1 MKDITIA
8 IEGSTYAGSVAI
20 LRGSEVLSERSLRGE
35 EGSAHR
41 TERGERLMPALADC
55 IAETGVSRHDVTRI
69 VCGAGPGSF
78 TSLRVAGSVAK
89 GLATGYGVDLY
100 AVNSLLLTVAGLIQE
115 ERAVDRL
122 RRKTPSAMLAPG
134 PHLSLV
140 DAMRG
145 EFFGLRVLIEE
156 AGTVK
161 PMGRVELMTTD
172 DIAELRQRKA
182 ILRCIGPG
190 QEIDVGPHAR
200 GVGVLL
206 ESILEQGPVDLA
218 SWEPDY
224 GRLAEAQVRW
234 EAAHGRPLT
243 T

>member
-8 IEGSTYAGSVAI
+8 IEGATYEGSVAV
-20 LRGSEVLSERSLRGE
+20 LRGADVVSERSLGGE
-35 EGSAHR
+35 NGSVHR
-41 TERGERLMPALADC
+41 VGRGERLMPALAEC
-55 IAETGVSRHDVTRI
+55 MAEADVRGDDVVRI
-69 VCGAGPGSF
+69 VCGSGPGSF

-89 GLATGYGVDLY
+89 GLASGYGVDLY
-100 AVNSLLLTVAGLIQE
+100 EVSSLLLTVAGAKAKLE
-115 ERAVDRL
+115 
-122 RRKTPSAMLAPG
+122 PG
-134 PHLSLV
+134 PYLSVL

-145 EFFGLRVLIEE
+145 EFFALRVAVED
-156 AGTVK
+156 GSVK
-161 PMGRVELMTTD
+161 PTGRAGVVTTD
-172 DIAELRQRKA
+172 DISELRERKSVVSV
-182 ILRCIGPG
+182 IGPG

-200 GVGVLL
+200 GAAALL
-206 ESILEQGPVDLA
+206 ESILEQGPVELS